1 MCAKCLT
8 SLEKELEINSEGE
21 KKEQGK
27 VADKGKYGKKEKEEI
42 DKFVKDLKERSKRM
56 VLRKLE

>member
-8 SLEKELEINSEGE
+8 SLEKEPEINSEGE
-21 KKEQGK
+21 EEEGK
-27 VADKGKYGKKEKEEI
+27 VAEKGKYGKKEKEEI
-42 DKFVKDLKERSKRM
+42 DRFVKGLKERSKRM